1 MKIVIVISNILKCG
15 GTERVVCGVANYLSQ
30 KYKVEIISL
39 FSNGGESF
47 FELSPNVTIHHLFV
61 DSYENK
67 SFKNK
72 ILGWIKSVYSYR
84 KFVKTI
90 NPDIYIGTS
99 RNTNIMALLFGGK
112 SIVIGCEHF
121 SALSPMNGFLRK
133 FRDNAYKKLDRLV
146 VLTQKDCN
154 YYKENKIRAEVIP
167 NSVSYTP
174 CNNIQGK
181 SKIAL
186 AVGRHSK
193 EKAFDKLIGIWRQ
206 IENQNPDWKLYIIG
220 DGELFDYN
228 KSLADK
234 AGLKNVSFIPFQ
246 KNIQEYY
253 KQASLYLMTSLYE
266 AFPMVLIEAQT
277 YGCVCISYNCETGPA
292 EIINDRI
299 NGCLV
304 EYDNREMFVEK
315 FAMLANNDDL
325 MKNMARKAIHDAE
338 RFSPNSIMLKWLN
351 LINKFSH

>member
-1 MKIVIVISNILKCG
+1 MKIAIVISNILKCG
-15 GTERVVCGVANYLSQ
+15 GTERVVCGIANYLSQ

-47 FELSPNVTIHHLFV
+47 FELSRNITIHHLSV
-61 DSYENK
+61 NSYENK
-67 SFKNK
+67 SFRYK
-72 ILGWIKSVYSYR
+72 IVGWIKSINSYR
-84 KFVKTI
+84 KFVKKI

-99 RNTNIMALLFGGK
+99 RNTNIMALLFRNNN
-112 SIVIGCEHF
+112 IVIGCEHF
-121 SALSPMNGFLRK
+121 SALSPMNGFLRI
-133 FRDNAYKKLDRLV
+133 FRDNAYKKLDSLV

-154 YYKENKIRAEVIP
+154 YYKENKIKAEVIP
-167 NSVSYTP
+167 NSVSYTS

-193 EKAFDKLIGIWRQ
+193 EKAFDKLIRIWSQ
-206 IENQNPDWKLYIIG
+206 IENQNPDWNLYIIG

-228 KSLADK
+228 KSLANEI
-234 AGLKNVSFIPFQ
+234 GLKKVSFIPFQ

-277 YGCVCISYNCETGPA
+277 HGCVCISYNCETGPA
-292 EIINDRI
+292 EIINDGI

-304 EYDNREMFVEK
+304 EYDNSKMFVEK
-315 FAMLANNDDL
+315 FHMLANNAEL
-325 MKNMARKAIHDAE
+325 MKDMAKNAIHDAE
-338 RFSPNSIMLKWLN
+338 RFSPNAIMPKWLN
-351 LINKFSH
+351 LINKFSR